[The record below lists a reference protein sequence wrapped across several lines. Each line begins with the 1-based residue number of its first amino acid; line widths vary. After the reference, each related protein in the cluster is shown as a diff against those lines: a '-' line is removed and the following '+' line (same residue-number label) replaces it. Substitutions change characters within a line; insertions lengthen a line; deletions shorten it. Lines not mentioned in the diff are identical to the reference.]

1 MNIIIIGLFGLIGV
15 YSRYFIDFNF
25 QMAPD
30 KFPLTT
36 LLINLVGSFIAGII
50 FFYSKNNASPII
62 APALLIGLCGGLTT
76 FSSFSLQSLILVFEK
91 QIIKSIIYLYLSP
104 TLGILLAFLGY
115 KFSQLLF
122 QK

>member
-15 YSRYFIDFNF
+15 YIRYFIDLNF

-50 FFYSKNNASPII
+50 FCYSKNNASPII
-62 APALLIGLCGGLTT
+62 AQALLIGLCGGLTT
-76 FSSFSLQSLILVFEK
+76 FSSFSLQSLILVFEN
-91 QIIKSIIYLYLSP
+91 QMTKSIIYLYLSP

-115 KFSQLLF
+115 KFSQILF